1 MMERIT
7 VVGGTPA
14 GVEIAALMARAG
26 YATCLYE
33 PDPAGLAESG
43 RRVQDR
49 LNALECDGGGAAA
62 VAQLARVR
70 VRLEAVLDVAVADAD
85 LVIEA
90 SPADL
95 PAKRELF
102 ARLDSLAPAHA
113 ILATCSPTI
122 SSAYLAAA
130 TSRPDR
136 VISLGFFSAPL
147 APPAVAVLQE
157 PHVAPEVVAALAE
170 VVWRTGRE
178 PLLLRRGRE
187 PEGAS

>member
-1 MMERIT
+1 MMERIA
-7 VVGGTPA
+7 VIGGTPA

-26 YATCLYE
+26 YATCLHE
-33 PDPAGLAESG
+33 PDPAGLAEAG

-49 LNALECDGGGAAA
+49 LHALEGDGGGAAA
-62 VAQLARVR
+62 VAQLAGVR
-70 VRLEAVLDVAVADAD
+70 VRLEAALEVAVADAD

-90 SPADL
+90 ALADL
-95 PAKRELF
+95 PGKRELF

-113 ILATCSPTI
+113 ILATSWPTI
-122 SSAYLAAA
+122 SSAYLTAA

-136 VISLGFFSAPL
+136 VISLGFFGPPL
-147 APPAVAVLQE
+147 APAAVAVIQE
-157 PHVAPEVVAALAE
+157 PHVAPEVVAAVAE
-170 VVWRTGRE
+170 AVWRTGRE

>member
-7 VVGGTPA
+7 VIGGTVA

-26 YATCLYE
+26 YATCLHE
-33 PDPAGLAESG
+33 PDPAALAEAG
-43 RRVQDR
+43 RRLQDR
-49 LNALECDGGGAAA
+49 LLGRQGEGGGAAS
-62 VAQLARVR
+62 VAQLAAVR
-70 VRLEAVLDVAVADAD
+70 VRLEAVPEVAVADAD

-90 SPADL
+90 SSVDL
-95 PAKRELF
+95 PGKRELF
-102 ARLDSLAPAHA
+102 ARLDSFAPAHA

-136 VISLGFFSAPL
+136 VVSLGFFSPPL
-147 APPAVAVLQE
+147 APPAVAVIQE
-157 PHVAPEVVAALAE
+157 PHLAPEVVAAVAE

-187 PEGAS
+187 PEGMA